1 MFNTMDARVRSGS
14 PPFMRKSFEPY
25 SHDHVC
31 SRHNFHHT
39 TKQDIIEENK
49 KIINALNK
57 EIKDLKKAA
66 ADKMRTAET

>member
-1 MFNTMDARVRSGS
+1 MDARVRSGS

-39 TKQDIIEENK
+39 TKQDIIDENK

-66 ADKMRTAET
+66 ADKMRTTET